1 MLVTWAVIP
10 QGGQGKTKEPLH
22 PVVEEGSALSG
33 ERGGSEWFLP
43 GPHRQPG
50 TSHFTY
56 FSPESPLIIFCDLLS
71 RNLS

>member
-33 ERGGSEWFLP
+33 ERGGSGSFLAP
-43 GPHRQPG
+43 TASLELD
-50 TSHFTY
+50 TS
-56 FSPESPLIIFCDLLS
+56 PISPLSLL
-71 RNLS
+71 